1 MKKIQNTIF
10 SRAPA
15 IILVRPQLAEN
26 IGMVARAMMNCCLN
40 ELRIV
45 SPRDNPLSDKAIS
58 AASGAQSI
66 LEEAYIFDSLEDAVK
81 DKHFIL
87 ATTARKRDM
96 VKPVFKP
103 ENAVKMLFDKINQ
116 NQKTAILFGAERTG
130 LQNDELIFANGIIEI
145 PLNPLH
151 CSLNLSQAVLIVG
164 YEYFKANHFKNAL
177 NSKTPASSK
186 SADKSEIATF
196 LMHLE
201 TELDK
206 RGYFRFPDKKERMS
220 HNLRNIFTRNNLT
233 SSEVKTLHGVI
244 ADLIRPITK
253 KTTE

>member
-1 MKKIQNTIF
+1 MKKIPNTI
-10 SRAPA
+10 SSPGPA

-26 IGMVARAMMNCCLN
+26 MGMVARAMMNCCLN

-58 AASGAQSI
+58 AASGAQSV
-66 LEEAYIFDSLEDAVK
+66 LEEASIYSSLEDAVK

-96 VKPVFKP
+96 VKPIFEP
-103 ENAVKMLFDKINQ
+103 ESAIKIILEKLNQ
-116 NQKTAILFGAERTG
+116 HQKTAILFGAERTG

-145 PLNPLH
+145 PLNPSH
-151 CSLNLSQAVLIVG
+151 SSLNLSQAVLIIG
-164 YEYFKANHFKNAL
+164 YEYFKATKIQNNLNPKNPY
-177 NSKTPASSK
+177 SQV
-186 SADKSEIATF
+186 ADKNEVASF
-196 LMHLE
+196 LKHLE

-206 RGYFRFPDKKERMS
+206 HGYFRFLEKKERMS

-233 SSEVKTLHGVI
+233 SSEIKTLHGVI
-244 ADLIRPITK
+244 TDLIRPTTK
-253 KTTE
+253 NTPK